1 MTASSLPWSIAAR
14 VGCCVVGMLVVW
26 MTVGKAVHGQVDYE
40 QPPIDYLHAAVHDR
54 VAQLQERL
62 DRGGVQLGELPCG
75 ERARVPV
82 GEDGCFEVL
91 ERSDTAPPLL
101 VGRPAELEDFEELV
115 DL

>member
-1 MTASSLPWSIAAR
+1 MLERLPR
-14 VGCCVVGMLVVW
+14 R
-26 MTVGKAVHGQVDYE
+26 
-40 QPPIDYLHAAVHDR
+40 QPPLR
-54 VAQLQERL
+54 VTLQDL
-62 DRGGVQLGELPCG
+62 LQKVDRGGVQLGELPCG